1 MTVKRN
7 LFLWRY
13 LFWASGEH
21 SENEPVCFD
30 FNNGISNTGFCSS
43 LLRSFFFFELK
54 DKRNCFLPS
63 SCTITST
70 RHVCHNS
77 LALASIILCCQQFV
91 IPVIMESVIFKVVSL
106 PPHRMKC

>member
-21 SENEPVCFD
+21 SENEPVRFD

-43 LLRSFFFFELK
+43 LLNFFLSLK
-54 DKRNCFLPS
+54 IKEMAFHLPHVLLLQQDMFA
-63 SCTITST
+63 ITVLHWP
-70 RHVCHNS
+70 RLYFAVNS
-77 LALASIILCCQQFV
+77 L
-91 IPVIMESVIFKVVSL
+91 
-106 PPHRMKC
+106 